1 MCQASEANNHQP
13 RVKIRRREHKDLPAC
28 VKVLE
33 RVYNQ
38 DGYPVQG
45 TAHAESFLSNQD
57 ITSAW
62 VAVIDSKIV
71 GHVAIGK
78 AKTSDLSAALWRKT
92 HQDDAIAVLERLFVD
107 PDSRGSGVVAK
118 LVQAAV
124 AWGAERGMRLV
135 LYALAKDIA
144 AARLYER
151 LGWAHFGTAT
161 YRYGDGQEM
170 DAWGYSSPT
179 PKI

>member
-1 MCQASEANNHQP
+1 MCQASETNNHQP

-33 RVYNQ
+33 RVYDQ

-45 TAHAESFLSNQD
+45 TAQAESFLSNED
-57 ITSAW
+57 ITLAW
-62 VAVIDSKIV
+62 VAVIDNKIV
-71 GHVAIGK
+71 GHVAMGR
-78 AKTSDLSAALWRKT
+78 AKISDLSVALWRKT

-107 PDSRGSGVVAK
+107 PDSRGSGVAAK

-124 AWGAERGMRLV
+124 AWGAQEGTRLV

-170 DAWGYSSPT
+170 DAWCYSSPT